1 MSFSKSSM
9 IARTEAYFRD
19 VDAFDTDAI
28 LSHLTDD
35 VVFHVPTDGVVR
47 DGKAAVRQTFD
58 NRAGVVKES
67 WHGDFVF
74 MADAAEGRLAVRDAV
89 RRINADGSP
98 QEMDNMTLLEFEGDL
113 IRRITVWMTGPN
125 PLT

>member
-1 MSFSKSSM
+1 M
-9 IARTEAYFRD
+9 IARTESYFRA

-35 VVFHVPTDGVVR
+35 VVFDVPTDGVR
-47 DGKAAVRQTFD
+47 RAGKAAVRQTFD
-58 NRAGVVKES
+58 NRAGLVKES

-74 MADAAEGRLAVRDAV
+74 VADELEGRLAVRDAV
-89 RRINADGSP
+89 KRTNADGSL
-98 QEMDNMTLLEFEGDL
+98 QEMDNMTLLEFEGNL

-125 PLT
+125 PLK

>member
-1 MSFSKSSM
+1 M

-28 LSHLTDD
+28 VSHLTENVIFD
-35 VVFHVPTDGVVR
+35 VPTDEVWR
-47 DGKAAVRQTFD
+47 EGKAAVRQTFD
-58 NRAGVVKES
+58 NRAGAVRES
-67 WHGDFVF
+67 WHGNFVF
-74 MADAAEGRLAVRDAV
+74 VADEAEGRLAVRDAV
-89 RRINADGSP
+89 KRTNADGTP

>member
-1 MSFSKSSM
+1 MSGSKAIM
-9 IARTEAYFRD
+9 IARAEAYFRA

-28 LSHLTDD
+28 LSHLTED
-35 VVFHVPTDGVVR
+35 VVFEVPTDGVVR
-47 DGKAAVRQTFD
+47 EGKAAVRQTFD
-58 NRAGVVKES
+58 NRAGVVKQS

-74 MADAAEGRLAVRDAV
+74 IADEEEGRLALRDAV
-89 RRINADGSP
+89 KRTNADGTT

-113 IRRITVWMTGPN
+113 IRSITVWMTGPN